1 MKKFLTILLL
11 FVSSC
16 GYQPLYLD
24 TNNEKLIFQKIDLK
38 GEKKINRKIISILNI
53 SKDSNNFNY
62 EELLLNSKKNKQV
75 TARNSKG
82 EVVSYKTTIETILE
96 TKKKGIKKSKSFKVD
111 FSYNIKENKFDL
123 TEYETQIENNLIK
136 EITENI
142 IIYINL
148 K

>member
-96 TKKKGIKKSKSFKVD
+96 TKKKELKKA
-111 FSYNIKENKFDL
+111 
-123 TEYETQIENNLIK
+123 NL
-136 EITENI
+136 
-142 IIYINL
+142 L
-148 K
+148 R